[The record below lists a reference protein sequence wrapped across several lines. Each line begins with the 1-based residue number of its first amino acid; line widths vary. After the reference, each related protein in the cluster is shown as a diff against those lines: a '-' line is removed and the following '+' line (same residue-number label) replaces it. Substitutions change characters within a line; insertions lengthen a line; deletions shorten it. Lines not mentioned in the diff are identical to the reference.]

1 MGIILFQV
9 MRVEALAGIR
19 PVVTRSEAIPVP
31 VIGGAHE
38 ATCRSGRAP
47 RGAWRSMPFLS
58 AVSAAAFGRL
68 AGVEV
73 HERGDRAGVGGSGV
87 ARNRQACSGRNER
100 AHSSVSYRAQPQT
113 VDDDDQAMAN
123 AIAMTEAEPW

>member
-31 VIGGAHE
+31 VIGGAHK

-47 RGAWRSMPFLS
+47 RGAWRST
-58 AVSAAAFGRL
+58 SAATVRASVGAVWHGTGRP
-68 AGVEV
+68 A
-73 HERGDRAGVGGSGV
+73 AAATS
-87 ARNRQACSGRNER
+87 APTPPC
-100 AHSSVSYRAQPQT
+100 VSYRAQPQT